1 MSTRAFDDREMTG
14 YLLPED
20 GQRLLKELSGHI
32 RVLARLAQPRMAD
45 ETEAEAPKVDA
56 AELTVRLD
64 QLAEQLEQVL
74 KGVSSMKRPG
84 PPNGSRGTAAA
95 ADEDLDNADDAETDD
110 ADDLSNEAYAAQ
122 ASDQRLVF
130 GVTMDQ
136 FDKLSL
142 LVQGIKAYGDA
153 VSAEGR
159 ADFAEGTLTMLGH
172 TIFDRAVEV
181 DEILGEIDMQTLE
194 PGARSRFAVE
204 EPRAAYG
211 VEAPREVGQVPWTGA
226 AAASASASASVI
238 YGPLLVGAS
247 VH

>member
-1 MSTRAFDDREMTG
+1 MTERTFGKRGNG
-14 YLLPED
+14 YFLPED
-20 GQRLLKELSGHI
+20 SQRLLRQLGSHI
-32 RVLARLAQPRMAD
+32 KVLARQAQPRIDAETVGERPMAD
-45 ETEAEAPKVDA
+45 T
-56 AELTVRLD
+56 AELAVRLD

-74 KGVSSMKRPG
+74 RHASLLERPR
-84 PPNGSRGTAAA
+84 PTNASRDAAAETDEDSDEADDAA
-95 ADEDLDNADDAETDD
+95 ADEADDA
-110 ADDLSNEAYAAQ
+110 YAAE
-122 ASDQRLVF
+122 ASDQPVVL

-181 DEILGEIDMQTLE
+181 DEILGEIDAQTLE
-194 PGARSRFAVE
+194 QGARSRFAVE

-211 VEAPREVGQVPWTGA
+211 VEVPGERAPMRSAWSAMGH
-226 AAASASASASVI
+226 ASLAD
-238 YGPLLVGAS
+238 GPSLGGVS

>member
-1 MSTRAFDDREMTG
+1 
-14 YLLPED
+14 
-20 GQRLLKELSGHI
+20 
-32 RVLARLAQPRMAD
+32 
-45 ETEAEAPKVDA
+45 
-56 AELTVRLD
+56 
-64 QLAEQLEQVL
+64 
-74 KGVSSMKRPG
+74 
-84 PPNGSRGTAAA
+84 
-95 ADEDLDNADDAETDD
+95 
-110 ADDLSNEAYAAQ
+110 
-122 ASDQRLVF
+122 
-130 GVTMDQ
+130 MDQ

-211 VEAPREVGQVPWTGA
+211 VEVPREVGQVPWTGA
-226 AAASASASASVI
+226 AAASASVI